1 MAPVGIVPALD
12 EVEERHALLD
22 RSLGATA
29 VQQYSHRAGE
39 EALAHGVGEA
49 VPTEP
54 IDAVGS
60 FADLLDSTRR
70 RGSPPAKQAIDCG
83 TVDAELARGRSDV
96 AAVGI
101 QRSPN
106 EVFLHSVERAID
118 ARC

>member
-1 MAPVGIVPALD
+1 MARVRAKTKCAGRWPASRKDVLWYCPGVPRHLLRGPNQRPGQLYF
-12 EVEERHALLD
+12 EETL
-22 RSLGATA
+22 
-29 VQQYSHRAGE
+29 YGE
-39 EALAHGVGEA
+39 KNTLH
-49 VPTEP
+49 
-54 IDAVGS
+54 
-60 FADLLDSTRR
+60 
-70 RGSPPAKQAIDCG
+70 PPAKQAIDCG